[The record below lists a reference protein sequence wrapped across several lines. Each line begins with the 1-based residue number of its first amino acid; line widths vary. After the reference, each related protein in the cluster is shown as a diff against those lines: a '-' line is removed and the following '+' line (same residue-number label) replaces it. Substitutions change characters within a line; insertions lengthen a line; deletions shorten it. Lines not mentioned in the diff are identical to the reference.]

1 MYALINQTRVAFV
14 ALDRV
19 TLIPFE
25 MADRAIVKAVRRLA
39 DRFAPFTVHA
49 DWEETVTEHKA
60 HSRADALSWASAYPQ
75 SAVVLIRDRKGRV
88 ISWRG

>member
-49 DWEETVTEHKA
+49 DWMDGVAEHKA
-60 HSRADALSWASAYPQ
+60 HSRQEALDWCACYPMD
-75 SAVVLIRDRKGRV
+75 AVVLIRNRRGRV